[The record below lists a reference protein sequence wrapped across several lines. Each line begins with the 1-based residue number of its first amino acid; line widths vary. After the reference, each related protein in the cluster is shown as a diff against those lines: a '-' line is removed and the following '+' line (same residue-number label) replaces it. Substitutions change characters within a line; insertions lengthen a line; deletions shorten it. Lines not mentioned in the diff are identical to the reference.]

1 MGKKTPKAPAAPDPV
16 ATAAAQTQSNRDT
29 AYWNAVLNNVNQ
41 ITPYG
46 NLIYTQTG
54 GGKTYNED
62 GYNNAMAAYQAALNN
77 YNSMQSQQNNGEFS
91 GNNQVGSAPIAP
103 RREDFLIGDA
113 PPSFTSTITL
123 SPEQQAIYDTMTA
136 QQRQLLD
143 IGGRQIGRISDAVAD
158 PYSYA
163 GLGDAPTAESIAE
176 QQLRAEE
183 ALMSRLN
190 PQFGRDEEAMR
201 TRLIN
206 QGIAQGSEAYDREM
220 DTFNQM
226 KNDARVQA
234 ILGGQQ
240 YGTTAQNQ
248 ALQRRNQAIQEY
260 GAQRTAPLN
269 EYIGF
274 TSGTQVQNPQ
284 FQNINYGGAAGTDIA
299 GLVQNKYN
307 ADYQNYAN
315 KVATRNQNMATLGQ
329 LGGMALSAGMGG
341 GGMGFGGMQAIGGG
355 PFNLTAYQAG
365 LPWSD
370 KRLKTDIIEDGK
382 ENGHKMYQF
391 RYIGDDTVYRGV
403 MAQDIEKTNPDA
415 VVAMPSGFKAVK
427 YDMLGI
433 SMEAV

>member
-1 MGKKTPKAPAAPDPV
+1 MGKKSPKAPAAPDPV
-16 ATAAAQTQSNRDT
+16 ATAAAQTQQNKDT

-41 ITPYG
+41 YTPYG
-46 NLIYTQTG
+46 SLEYKQTG
-54 GGKTYNED
+54 GGKTYNEA
-62 GYNNAMAAYQAALNN
+62 GYQAALDA
-77 YNSMQSQQNNGEFS
+77 YNANIANPQFAGEGKNRQQV
-91 GNNQVGSAPIAP
+91 QYTAPK
-103 RREDFLIGDA
+103 REDYLIGDA
-113 PPSFTSTITL
+113 PPSFSATTKL
-123 SPEQQAIYDTMTA
+123 SPEQQAIYDTQTA
-136 QQRQLLD
+136 QEKQLLD
-143 IGGRQIGRISDAVAD
+143 LGGQQIGRIQESVAT

-163 GLGDAPTAESIAE
+163 GLGDAPAAESIAE

-206 QGIAQGSEAYDREM
+206 QGIAQGSEAYNREM

-284 FQNINYGGAAGTDIA
+284 FQNINYGGASPVDI
-299 GLVQNKYN
+299 GSLVQNKYN
-307 ADYQNYAN
+307 ADYQNYTN
-315 KVATRNQNMATLGQ
+315 KVATRNQNMGTLSSLAQMGIGFG
-329 LGGMALSAGMGG
+329 LGGGNGTNKTLFGYDL
-341 GGMGFGGMQAIGGG
+341 GFG
-355 PFNLTAYQAG
+355 
-365 LPWSD
+365 
-370 KRLKTDIIEDGK
+370 K
-382 ENGHKMYQF
+382 
-391 RYIGDDTVYRGV
+391 
-403 MAQDIEKTNPDA
+403 
-415 VVAMPSGFKAVK
+415 
-427 YDMLGI
+427 
-433 SMEAV
+433 